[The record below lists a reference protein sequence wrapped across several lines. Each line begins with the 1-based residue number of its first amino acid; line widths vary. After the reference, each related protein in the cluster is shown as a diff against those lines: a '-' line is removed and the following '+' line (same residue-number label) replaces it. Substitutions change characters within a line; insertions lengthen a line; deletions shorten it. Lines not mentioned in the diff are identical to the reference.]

1 MQKSTA
7 IAANETEYLRT
18 IVNHF
23 YKFLGVRDERM
34 YDYLGNR
41 RVDPERPTLTR
52 VFFSGRD
59 RCLTNDLRVMR
70 SVLFVHTM
78 LLGPPPSSGIFLYRV
93 FCGLD
98 HAWPAK
104 TG

>member
-52 VFFSGRD
+52 VF
-59 RCLTNDLRVMR
+59 
-70 SVLFVHTM
+70 
-78 LLGPPPSSGIFLYRV
+78 
-93 FCGLD
+93 
-98 HAWPAK
+98 
-104 TG
+104 